1 MSNDEKDTFSRH
13 CLVIG
18 NNSTAKGICS
28 IAIGDNIMAV
38 NGSIATTIDPP
49 SISLS
54 HDMAVKLLI
63 HMTLGPGM
71 VDLFKILDNH
81 HGPYK
86 MKIVRYHVKSYMD
99 RIYQRCVQNKI
110 SVPKQVQDAIQN
122 RQYKM

>member
-18 NNSTAKGICS
+18 NNSTAKGIC
-28 IAIGDNIMAV
+28 
-38 NGSIATTIDPP
+38 SIATTIDPP